1 MGFTTVDIYLHNP
14 EKPTEYRQVALLA
27 DTGAMYAIVPS
38 KLLNDL
44 GIKSLGRRRFTLANG
59 QRIDRE
65 IGGVLY
71 RLGEYSGHAP
81 VIFGEEGDLSILGVT
96 ALEALGLQVD
106 PVTKQLKPA
115 ELLLLEM
122 FIYQPTPFIPLPYKE
137 RGNWL
142 CKRGFASL

>member
-27 DTGAMYAIVPS
+27 DTGAVYAIVPS
-38 KLLNDL
+38 NILNDL
-44 GIKSLGRRRFTLANG
+44 GIKSLGRRSFTLANG
-59 QRIDRE
+59 QRIERE
-65 IGGVLY
+65 IGGALY

-81 VIFGEEGDLSILGVT
+81 VIFGEEGDQSILGVT

-122 FIYQPTPFIPLPYKE
+122 FIYQPTPFIPLP
-137 RGNWL
+137 
-142 CKRGFASL
+142 S